1 MALKRH
7 WVTPLMAGSFIL
19 MATTGILMFFHW
31 DSGLNKTAHEW
42 LGWAM
47 VIAAGLHV
55 VTNWFGF
62 KNMFNN
68 PTGKIVIGLFTA
80 VLALSFINVGGGEGG
95 GGGRPVAP
103 INVLAQ
109 APISQLAQISKI
121 DEQTLLAR
129 LQTAGVQNATANSS
143 VKELVGADFG
153 KQVATLNT
161 LLKTTP

>member
-1 MALKRH
+1 MALKRQ

-19 MATTGILMFFHW
+19 MAVTGILMFFHW

-47 VIAAGLHV
+47 VIAAALHIT
-55 VTNWFGF
+55 TNWFGF

-68 PTGKIVIGLFTA
+68 VTGKAVIGLFTV
-80 VLALSFINVGGGEGG
+80 VLALSFINVGDSKD

-121 DEQTLLAR
+121 DEQTLITR
-129 LQTAGVQNATANSS
+129 LQSSGIQNATANST
-143 VKELVGADFG
+143 VKELVGNDFG
-153 KQVATLNT
+153 KQIATLNT
-161 LLKTTP
+161 ILKATP

>member
-1 MALKRH
+1 MALKRQ

-19 MATTGILMFFHW
+19 MAVTGILMFFHW

-47 VIAAGLHV
+47 VIAAVLHIT
-55 VTNWFGF
+55 TNWFGF
-62 KNMFNN
+62 KNMFNSA
-68 PTGKIVIGLFTA
+68 TGKAVIGLFTA
-80 VLALSFINVGGGEGG
+80 VLALSFINVGGGEG

-121 DEQTLLAR
+121 DEQTLITR
-129 LQTAGVQNATANSS
+129 LQSSGVQNATANST
-143 VKELVGADFG
+143 VKDLVGNDFG
-153 KQVATLNT
+153 KQIATLNT
-161 LLKTTP
+161 ILKTTP

>member
-1 MALKRH
+1 MSLKRQ

-19 MATTGILMFFHW
+19 MAATGILMFFHW

-47 VIAAGLHV
+47 VIAAALHIT
-55 VTNWFGF
+55 TNWFGF

-68 PTGKIVIGLFTA
+68 ATGKAVIGLFTA
-80 VLALSFINVGGGEGG
+80 ILALSFINVGSAE

-121 DEQTLLAR
+121 DEQTLITR
-129 LQTAGVQNATANSS
+129 LQSSGIQNATANST
-143 VKELVGADFG
+143 VKDLVGNDFG
-153 KQVATLNT
+153 KQIATLNN